1 MSGVSFKVPYPT
13 HIMEERRR
21 EMKRTISAMVG
32 AGSQN
37 HNSRKFTAQN
47 VDSSRSHLNI
57 QYCNEDIRDVY
68 HELFDDAVKKYNEK
82 QTRKDRMISDYYEK
96 IRSGKQEKLFHEL
109 ILQVGNKDDCGSETE
124 NGKLAAEILDRYM
137 KGFQERNRSLR
148 VFSAHLHLD
157 EATPHLH
164 IDFVPYTTGSKR
176 GVETRVSLKQ
186 ALAVLGF
193 KGGTRGETE
202 WNQWVTAEKKQLEIL
217 MNQRGIEWEQK
228 GTHEEHLSVLEYKKE
243 QRSQE
248 VKKLEQLSEILNQDN
263 ERLKDVVH
271 VKQETLQQLE
281 DELQETRDEAIVVQE
296 QILETKT
303 EAEKY
308 QKKLE
313 KMEAVITE
321 ADMQISDYTGKISDI
336 LLEPGILESA
346 SAYRKN
352 KVKPL
357 FVKMREQIV
366 GLVVKLEKV
375 KNELQ
380 DVKKK
385 YRLLQQKNKKLEAEL
400 QNLYEENAEYRET
413 VKVYKYMKS
422 VLGME
427 FMERFI
433 SKVKESEQEATEYK
447 IQQNLPKQSIHERM
461 EVKRAEIVAVKN
473 ENSRNRIK
481 VSNKKQEE
489 L

>member
-1 MSGVSFKVPYPT
+1 
-13 HIMEERRR
+13 
-21 EMKRTISAMVG
+21 MKRTISAMVG

-68 HELFDDAVKKYNEK
+68 HELFDNAVKKYNEK

-109 ILQVGNKDDCGSETE
+109 ILQIGNKDDCGSETE

-137 KGFQERNRSLR
+137 RGFQERNRSLR

-248 VKKLEQLSEILNQDN
+248 VKKLEQLSEMLNQEN

-271 VKQETLQQLE
+271 VKQETLQWLE
-281 DELQETRDEAIVVQE
+281 DKLQETRDETTVVQN
-296 QILETKT
+296 QILESKT
-303 EAEKY
+303 EADKY

-313 KMEAVITE
+313 RMEAAVTE
-321 ADMQISDYTGKISDI
+321 ADRQISDYTGKISDI
-336 LLEPGILESA
+336 LPEPGLLESA

-357 FVKMREQIV
+357 FMKMRDQIT
-366 GLVVKLEKV
+366 GLVVKLDKV

-385 YRLLQQKNKKLEAEL
+385 YRLLQQKNKKLEEEL
-400 QNLYEENAEYRET
+400 QNLHEENEEYRGT
-413 VKVYKYMKS
+413 VKVYNYMES
-422 VLGME
+422 VLGTE
-427 FMERFI
+427 FMERFV
-433 SKVKESEQEATEYK
+433 SKVKEAEQKAAEYGIEQK
-447 IQQNLPKQSIHERM
+447 LSRQSIHERM
-461 EVKRAEIVAVKN
+461 EIKRAEAVAAKN
-473 ENSRNRIK
+473 GDSKSRMK
-481 VSNKKQEE
+481 VSKKRQEE